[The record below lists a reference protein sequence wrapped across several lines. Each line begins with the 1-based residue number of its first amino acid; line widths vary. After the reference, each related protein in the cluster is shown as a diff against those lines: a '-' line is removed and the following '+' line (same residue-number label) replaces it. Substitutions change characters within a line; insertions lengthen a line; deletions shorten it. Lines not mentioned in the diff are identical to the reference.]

1 MRKQSSS
8 RRFRAEEQLIL
19 LSVGTAARRQAVG
32 GRVDELAGRVDW
44 SLVAELLQARK
55 LLPLLGPRL
64 VELAGH
70 GDDEFAAT
78 VEQAVE
84 AACRHGTFL
93 QMVEERVMSS
103 LADVGIVSTALK
115 GSRLSEALYGD
126 RGRRLSSDIDL
137 LVAADQ
143 LNSAVEVVR
152 SLDYEAPTDHVDAS
166 GLPVLHFA
174 LVHERHQLPPVELH
188 WRIHWY
194 EGRFAG
200 ERLLPP
206 AGEYVDGWR
215 PAPIDELAAMLLF
228 YGRDG
233 FVNLRLATDLG
244 AWWDTFGGELQ
255 AGALDELIRC
265 YPALEH
271 ILLVAARVAEKVVGL
286 PSARITRRWSRLGA
300 RERIAVRLGNP
311 HVRSSEAQLYADIGL
326 IDGLLVPWRSF
337 GGFVRRQVIPP
348 RDVLSGHARRS
359 GRNRATTS
367 VGHGLRVL
375 VRYALAMARLVR
387 PSDSESPRTE

>member
-1 MRKQSSS
+1 MRQRTSQ
-8 RRFRAEEQLIL
+8 RRFSAEEQLVF
-19 LSVGTAARRQAVG
+19 LSVGTAARRQVMR
-32 GRVDELAGRVDW
+32 GRVDELAALADW
-44 SLVAELLQARK
+44 SLVGELLRARR

-64 VELAGH
+64 VE
-70 GDDEFAAT
+70 FAAG
-78 VEQAVE
+78 VAQAVE
-84 AACRHGTFL
+84 AACRHSTFL
-93 QMVEERVMSS
+93 QVVEEHVMSS

-137 LVAADQ
+137 LVAADK
-143 LNSAVEVVR
+143 LNGAVEVVR
-152 SLDYEAPTDHVDAS
+152 KLGYEAPTDHIEVS

-206 AGEYVDGWR
+206 SGAHLGAWR
-215 PAPIDELAAMLLF
+215 PAPIDELTALLLF
-228 YGRDG
+228 YARDG

-255 AGALDELIRC
+255 AGALDEVIRC

-271 ILLVAARVAEKVVGL
+271 ILLVAARVAERVVGL
-286 PSARITRRWSRLGA
+286 PSALLTEQGSKLGA
-300 RERIAVRLGNP
+300 RDRIAVRLGDP
-311 HVRSSEAQLYADIGL
+311 YFRSSEAQLYADIGL
-326 IDGLLVPWRSF
+326 IDGLLVPRRSF
-337 GGFVRRQVIPP
+337 GAFVRRQVVPP
-348 RDVLSGHARRS
+348 RDVLSGYARRS
-359 GRNRATTS
+359 GRDRATTRL
-367 VGHGLRVL
+367 GHGVRVL
-375 VRYALAMARLVR
+375 VRYALAMARLAR
-387 PSDSESPRTE
+387 PSSSDNQIP